1 MVGKNWQ
8 LSVIKKNLRN
18 HWLMLL
24 RRCSSAVAMSWQHR
38 RTTLSQYRK
47 LTSPQLSFST
57 LPQRFDNDNYDVLA
71 VSAGKPL
78 RNKHFWGKY
87 TENTTRVVWLKQVC
101 WSFWNA
107 HTLVSIWSLE
117 VNGRFSLKKAAIHH
131 FRGKN

>member
-57 LPQRFDNDNYDVLA
+57 LPQRFDNGNYDVLA

-87 TENTTRVVWLKQVC
+87 TENTTRVVWLKQVLLIILERSYPFFYMISGSEC
-101 WSFWNA
+101 TFFTKES
-107 HTLVSIWSLE
+107 HHSSL
-117 VNGRFSLKKAAIHH
+117 
-131 FRGKN
+131 